1 MPDTLYWMFITMM
14 LVLVSGMAIFT
25 LRGAL
30 LPSINDDEPDDLY
43 YTATRRNKRRGDA
56 KAQDEEDGID
66 DIEIGIDGT
75 PFAFGDERSHD
86 DDESTNYTNR
96 SEEKRTTTTNE
107 NQLKLIEESFLEDG
121 FEEEEEEEQIEED
134 QAEAEAAT
142 PGALCG
148 IDAAEAAA
156 TIQKTWRNKFQ
167 TAGDVC
173 GTTDDVDDEAVE
185 VYVPLPSAGE
195 EVEVGSNNGSDS
207 SVGADL
213 DAVNVDASM
222 EKDGGNSEEDDDD
235 DDVTA
240 AETIATIANT
250 VVLGTNLIDLEE
262 QSGGS
267 TTDDLRSASD
277 VPPDGRASGDDSSLD
292 GSSNEKKGMF

>member
-1 MPDTLYWMFITMM
+1 
-14 LVLVSGMAIFT
+14 
-25 LRGAL
+25 
-30 LPSINDDEPDDLY
+30 
-43 YTATRRNKRRGDA
+43 
-56 KAQDEEDGID
+56 
-66 DIEIGIDGT
+66 
-75 PFAFGDERSHD
+75 
-86 DDESTNYTNR
+86 
-96 SEEKRTTTTNE
+96 
-107 NQLKLIEESFLEDG
+107 
-121 FEEEEEEEQIEED
+121 
-134 QAEAEAAT
+134 
-142 PGALCG
+142 LCG
-148 IDAAEAAA
+148 IDATEAAA

-167 TAGDVC
+167 NAGDVC

-185 VYVPLPSAGE
+185 LYVPLPSAEE

-222 EKDGGNSEEDDDD
+222 EKYGGNSEEDDDD
-235 DDVTA
+235 VTA
-240 AETIATIANT
+240 AETIANT
-250 VVLGTNLIDLEE
+250 VVLGTNLIELEE